1 MSFIKE
7 AIKNPSTTGALME
20 SSEQLAQLM
29 VECADIK
36 KSDRVIEIGP
46 GEGVITKEILKHTT
60 KLHAIEIN
68 PELAKKIEGC
78 KVSVGSAE
86 QLSTYT
92 KPVNKIVSGLPWS
105 IFPEQV
111 QDTILEQ
118 IKKSLLPK
126 GTFVTF
132 AYYPLHLLPNAQ
144 KFRRKLEQKFFVEKS
159 AVVWGNVPPAF
170 VYICKKK

>member
-1 MSFIKE
+1 MSFIKK

-46 GEGVITKEILKHTT
+46 GEGAITKEILKHTT

-92 KPVNKIVSGLPWS
+92 KPVNKIVSGLP
-105 IFPEQV
+105 
-111 QDTILEQ
+111 
-118 IKKSLLPK
+118 
-126 GTFVTF
+126 
-132 AYYPLHLLPNAQ
+132 
-144 KFRRKLEQKFFVEKS
+144 
-159 AVVWGNVPPAF
+159 
-170 VYICKKK
+170 